1 MQITDTRKRMNQVTI
16 EKIKKAIEKIGLTEK
31 EALVFI
37 TLTEIGDALP
47 SVIAKKAKLK
57 RPTTYV
63 ILEQLVE
70 KGLAGHLKKHNQK
83 YFAPVN
89 PNFLLEYEKKK
100 LEELEEVIPEL
111 NALKHLYQKAPHIS
125 LFEGDEGIK
134 QILEDS
140 LTAKG
145 EIYCWSNTG
154 LASNTSLN
162 EYHPFFLKKKIQ
174 KKIFSK
180 CLFTYD
186 QNGLRLKKNSKKE
199 LREVYLVPSERFPFE
214 NEINIYNDKISIISL
229 KDKIG
234 VIIQNQNIA
243 DTQRA
248 IFNLGFEYAKLFEK
262 ELLKEEDYKYI
273 KE

>member
-1 MQITDTRKRMNQVTI
+1 MHQ
-16 EKIKKAIEKIGLTEK
+16 EKKHKIQLALEKIGLTEK
-31 EALVFI
+31 EAQVYL
-37 TLTEIGDALP
+37 TLTEIGEAAP
-47 SVIAKKAKLK
+47 SIIAKKAKIK

-70 KGLAGHLKKHNQK
+70 KGLVGHLKKHDQK
-83 YFAPVN
+83 VYSPIE
-89 PNFLLEYEKKK
+89 PGFLLDYERKK
-100 LEELEEVIPEL
+100 LEELEEVIPDL
-111 NALKHLYQKAPHIS
+111 KALKTLYKKAPHIS
-125 LFEGDEGIK
+125 LFEGDEGIV
-134 QILEDS
+134 QILDDS
-140 LTAKG
+140 LTAKD

-154 LASNTSLN
+154 LASSTALHQ
-162 EYHPFFLKKKIQ
+162 YHPFFLKKKIQ
-174 KKIFSK
+174 KKIRSK

-186 QNGLRLKKNSKKE
+186 QNGLNFKKNSKIE
-199 LREVYLVPSERFPFE
+199 LREVYLVPSEKFPFE

-262 ELLKEEDYKYI
+262 DLLTKEDRTFLGYK
-273 KE
+273 K

>member
-1 MQITDTRKRMNQVTI
+1 MNQ
-16 EKIKKAIEKIGLTEK
+16 EKMIKIRSVLEKIGLTEK
-31 EALVFI
+31 EALVYI
-37 TLTEIGDALP
+37 ALTEIGEAPP

-57 RPTTYV
+57 RPTTYIV
-63 ILEQLVE
+63 LDQLVE
-70 KGLAGHLKKHNQK
+70 KGLVGHLKKHDQK
-83 YFAPVN
+83 MFSPVE

-100 LEELEEVIPEL
+100 FEELEEIIPEL
-111 NALKHLYQKAPHIS
+111 TTMKNLYKKAPHIS
-125 LFEGDEGIK
+125 LFEGDEGII
-134 QILEDS
+134 QILDDS
-140 LTAKG
+140 LSAKD

-154 LASNTSLN
+154 LASSTALH

-174 KKIFSK
+174 KKIHSK

-186 QNGLRLKKNSKKE
+186 KNGLGFKKNSKEE
-199 LREVYLVPSERFPFE
+199 LREVYLVPIEKFPFE

-234 VIIQNQNIA
+234 VIIQNQNIS

-262 ELLKEEDYKYI
+262 ELLTKEDKKFLGYK
-273 KE
+273 K

>member
-1 MQITDTRKRMNQVTI
+1 MDK
-16 EKIKKAIEKIGLTEK
+16 EKKFKIQSALEKIGLTEK
-31 EALVFI
+31 EALIYI
-37 TLTEIGDALP
+37 TLTEIGEAPP
-47 SVIAKKAKLK
+47 SVIAKSAKLK

-70 KGLAGHLKKHNQK
+70 KGIVGHVKKRDQK
-83 YFAPVN
+83 MFSPVD

-100 LEELEEVIPEL
+100 FEELEEVIPEL
-111 NALKHLYQKAPHIS
+111 VTLKNLYKKAPRIS
-125 LFEGDEGIK
+125 LFEGDEGII
-134 QILEDS
+134 QILDDS
-140 LTAKG
+140 LTAKD

-154 LASNTSLN
+154 LASSTALHQ
-162 EYHPFFLKKKIQ
+162 YHPFFLKKKID
-174 KKIFSK
+174 KKIYSK

-186 QNGLRLKKNSKKE
+186 KNGLQFKKNSKKE
-199 LREVYLVPSERFPFE
+199 LREVYLVPLEKFPFE

-262 ELLKEEDYKYI
+262 DLLTKEDRFFLRSK
-273 KE
+273 K